1 MKKKLDC
8 RGLACPAPVLE
19 TKNAIDDEQLNAI
32 TIILDNEASRQNVC
46 RFLESQNF
54 DVSVRK
60 IDNDFHVTGTR
71 RSHAPAPEV
80 SAPEK
85 TTAESQKIMLM
96 ITSHTMGHGDDEL
109 GSKLII
115 NLLKTLKEM
124 GSDLWRLVF
133 VNSGVYLTI
142 EGSETY
148 PILRELE
155 NDGTQIL
162 VCGTCLEH
170 FNLLQRNKVGNA
182 TNMLDIVTSM
192 QLADKVIKI

>member
-1 MKKKLDC
+1 MKKELDC

-19 TKNAIDDEQLNAI
+19 TKNAIENEQLNTI
-32 TIILDNEASRQNVC
+32 TIILDNEASKQNVC

-54 DVSVRK
+54 DVSVQRH
-60 IDNDFHVTGTR
+60 DNDFHVTGTHR
-71 RSHAPAPEV
+71 GHAAAPEV
-80 SAPEK
+80 SAPEE
-85 TTAESQKIMLM
+85 TIAEGQKIMFML
-96 ITSHTMGHGDDEL
+96 TSLTMGHGDDEL
-109 GSKLII
+109 GSKLLI

-133 VNSGVYLTI
+133 VNSGVHLTI

-148 PILRELE
+148 PTLRDLE

-170 FNLLQRNKVGNA
+170 FNLLQRNKVGTT

>member
-1 MKKKLDC
+1 MKKELDC

-19 TKNAIDDEQLNAI
+19 TKNAIDSEALNTI
-32 TIILDNEASRQNVC
+32 TVILDNEAARQNVS

-60 IDNDFHVTGTR
+60 HENDFHVTGTR
-71 RSHAPAPEV
+71 SGCAMDA
-80 SAPEK
+80 SAPQK
-85 TTAESQKIMLM
+85 TSTEHQKIMVM
-96 ITSHTMGHGDDEL
+96 ISSIALGHGDDEL
-109 GSKLII
+109 GTKLTI
-115 NLLKTLKEM
+115 NFLKTLKEM

-133 VNSGVYLTI
+133 VNGGVHLTI

-155 NDGTQIL
+155 NSGIHIL

-170 FNLLQRNKVGNA
+170 FNLLHRSKAGDT

-192 QLADKVIKI
+192 QLADKIIRI